1 MSREEPRMRGAIGA
15 VALSLALGASGLS
28 AAPNE
33 TAEGYAEWRE
43 GSCLI
48 VDGQKVCPAP
58 NLKLKGHGEARSW
71 PAIPLGYEVKVKK
84 AVRLADGSLL
94 AREVEA
100 QPNGGALFESEV
112 RAATD
117 AMEAE
122 SRKAGQFYE
131 GEGGSAHSI
140 GRLLETGPQ
149 VARVRRIVDNLLPPY
164 VPPGDV
170 RAYVIENDE
179 WNAFAMGNYSVY
191 VFSGLLRDL
200 DDDEVAIVLGHEL
213 VHATHEHS
221 RKQAKKSMWIQLA
234 ALGALGAT
242 SAIDDDTKRVLLQ
255 VAAGLAASAW
265 TNGYGRDLED
275 QADRVGL
282 RYAYEAGYDITR
294 GPALWDRFAE
304 KYGNGS
310 KAVNFFFSDHSQ
322 SAARAAKLRVELAHN
337 YPNGPKPDGPAR
349 RAEPQPSR
357 ADSPDAVRPSGEARA
372 LAGSPPAVPAA
383 GEEPGGPG
391 ASVRPGMTTDDVRRV
406 LGPADSERALGDRVR
421 WEYPDQTVIFEN
433 GRVVEIR

>member
-1 MSREEPRMRGAIGA
+1 MGREEPAMKRTIGT
-15 VALSLALGASGLS
+15 VALALALGASAL
-28 AAPNE
+28 AAANE
-33 TAEGYAEWRE
+33 TADGYAEWRE
-43 GSCLI
+43 GPCLI

-58 NLKLKGHGEARSW
+58 DLKLEGRGDARSW
-71 PAIPLGYEVKVKK
+71 AEIPLGYEVKVKR

-94 AREVEA
+94 AREVAA

-117 AMEAE
+117 AMEAA
-122 SRKAGQFYE
+122 SRKAGRFTE
-131 GEGGSAHSI
+131 GEGPNARSV

-149 VARVRRIVDNLLPPY
+149 VARVRGIVDDLLPPY
-164 VPPGDV
+164 LSPDDV
-170 RAYVIENDE
+170 RVYVIENDE

-221 RKQAKKSMWIQLA
+221 RKQAKKSLWIQLA

-242 SAIDDDTKRVLLQ
+242 SAIDDDTKRLLAQ
-255 VAAGLAASAW
+255 VGASLAASAW

-294 GPALWDRFAE
+294 GPALWDRFAM

-310 KAVNFFFSDHSQ
+310 KALNFFFSDHSQ
-322 SAARAAKLRVELAHN
+322 SAARAARLRVEIAHN

-349 RAEPQPSR
+349 RAER
-357 ADSPDAVRPSGEARA
+357 
-372 LAGSPPAVPAA
+372 
-383 GEEPGGPG
+383 EP
-391 ASVRPGMTTDDVRRV
+391 
-406 LGPADSERALGDRVR
+406 
-421 WEYPDQTVIFEN
+421 
-433 GRVVEIR
+433 